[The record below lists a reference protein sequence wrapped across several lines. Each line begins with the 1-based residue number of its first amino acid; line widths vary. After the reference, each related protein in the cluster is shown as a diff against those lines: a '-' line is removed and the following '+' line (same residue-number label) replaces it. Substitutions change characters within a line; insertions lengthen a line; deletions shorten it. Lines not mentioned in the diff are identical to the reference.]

1 MDNLRKDIEAATK
14 AAARRRVTQEEIE
27 KILAEYASDIAEIEF
42 RRKKL
47 DQEQTLLRWFV
58 IAALISAPLLLILKI
73 ATVALKIDVDLPEWW
88 IMGVWA
94 VSLISGINSGYKL
107 VKLDEYIPNV
117 HKRALDKLEVIF
129 TPEHEDKENEDGR
142 V

>member
-58 IAALISAPLLLILKI
+58 LSALVSAPFLLILKI
-73 ATVALKIDVDLPEWW
+73 ASVALKIDVDLPEWW

-107 VKLDEYIPNV
+107 VKIDEYIPNV
-117 HKRALDKLEVIF
+117 HKRALDNLEVIF